1 MNPFKKNK
9 LSKPYGPAQQPAY
22 IHPGRSFASMDALR
36 KVHPLVWVIAAA
48 AILLIVLV
56 VLIVKLSTPTAQAPA
71 TVTGTAAPTATAQPL
86 QADRSGKL
94 AQPSAQAPAATARY
108 IGFGAQDFN
117 FAEKQ
122 INLPAIY
129 DTEIVFSA
137 GTGSISGPVLSK
149 LYYYNLDTGEEKL
162 LSTSKIYQG
171 EYYETLISPDWIV
184 WLETDHGK
192 NNKIYTMKRSTGA
205 VSLVK
210 NCSNGKPK
218 LRLYND
224 ILIWMEQVE
233 DSLDELYMFD
243 LESQENLSLFEIKDV
258 STYGVSAP
266 CIYQDTIV
274 WSGPDTAQTAED
286 KTANGDKSS
295 IYWLPLGE
303 EAVTGETLNS
313 HTYSPGT
320 YVHEPLYNGE
330 YFVWID
336 GNKSPNAKLYIGKD
350 GEEPVVIDQGVTTYS
365 IGNGIVVYGR
375 DQSVWCY
382 VISTG
387 EICRLTHEGE
397 KGMLPLVHNRTVV
410 WYNLSADSEKDMLRY
425 IVLDEEEIYPQ
436 WPVK

>member
-1 MNPFKKNK
+1 MNPFKKDPF
-9 LSKPYGPAQQPAY
+9 SKGPMRVPPKSSFVQRRPGFQPVEA
-22 IHPGRSFASMDALR
+22 ALR
-36 KVHPLVWVIAAA
+36 KVHPLVWVAGATA
-48 AILLIVLV
+48 VLLAVLIIV
-56 VLIVKLSTPTAQAPA
+56 IVKLSAPSA
-71 TVTGTAAPTATAQPL
+71 GSPQISQSAAPQQSAAAEPQ
-86 QADRSGKL
+86 QSGERAARL
-94 AQPSAQAPAATARY
+94 AAPSLAAPVAAARY

-122 INLPAIY
+122 INQPSIY

-137 GTGSISGPVLSK
+137 GTGSLSGPVLNK
-149 LYYYNLDTGEEKL
+149 LYYYNLDTAEEKL
-162 LSTSKIYQG
+162 LSTSNLYQG

-192 NNKIYTMKRSTGA
+192 NNKIYTMKRATGA
-205 VSLVK
+205 VSMIK

-218 LRLYND
+218 LRLYD
-224 ILIWMEQVE
+224 GILIWMEQVD
-233 DSLDELYMFD
+233 DSLDELYMID
-243 LESQENLSLFEIKDV
+243 LETQENLSLFEIKDV

-274 WSGPDTAQTAED
+274 WSGPDTTQTDED
-286 KTANGDKSS
+286 KTANGEKSS
-295 IYWLPLGE
+295 VYWVALGE
-303 EAVTGETLNS
+303 DTYTGDTLNS

-350 GEEPVVIDQGVTTYS
+350 GEAPTVIDQGVTTYS
-365 IGNGIVVYGR
+365 IGNGIVVYGK
-375 DQSVWCY
+375 DQGVWCY

-410 WYNLSADSEKDMLRY
+410 WYNLSSDSKKDTLRY
-425 IVLDEEEIYPQ
+425 KVLTEEEIHP
-436 WPVK
+436 